1 MGLGRGKRVAEGGR
15 LIVPPHPPASRLIL
29 LELKSETLMGF
40 SPGREKG
47 LIDEIPAGPA
57 RASRGSFGSIP
68 DQGYGNESQIG
79 RECRKVVFSQ
89 ILSWASIS
97 LTLEPS
103 VLWRVYHLMMP
114 TSGRRSPLYYCSFSR
129 GLAALAMRPEIFET
143 DRTLQS
149 SRTDTSYHKAN
160 KGIYP
165 RNYNPKRAGSKNH
178 AFFTKSSARRH
189 VTRPHYPIPLSRPQR
204 GSSTHSCCSNPVS
217 PQKSSSQPFS
227 LGYLPR

>member
-1 MGLGRGKRVAEGGR
+1 MGFGRGKRVAEGGR

-103 VLWRVYHLMMP
+103 VLWRVYLLMMP

-149 SRTDTSYHKAN
+149 SRTDT
-160 KGIYP
+160 
-165 RNYNPKRAGSKNH
+165 
-178 AFFTKSSARRH
+178 
-189 VTRPHYPIPLSRPQR
+189 
-204 GSSTHSCCSNPVS
+204 
-217 PQKSSSQPFS
+217 
-227 LGYLPR
+227 GYLILTIQIIISQGKQRYLST

>member
-103 VLWRVYHLMMP
+103 VLWRVYLLMMP

-149 SRTDTSYHKAN
+149 SRTDTGYLILTIQIIISQSQE
-160 KGIYP
+160 G
-165 RNYNPKRAGSKNH
+165 RFKNH
-178 AFFTKSSARRH
+178 AFSFTKSSARRH